1 MNQPTNHITRI
12 RKYLVWLF
20 WIAVWQTANLLIHN
34 NIIFVGPLDMVKAL
48 AEQAADPA
56 FWATILN
63 SFARISLGFL
73 GAFALSILLGSLAY
87 LFPLVKELLDPVMLL
102 IKSVPVASFVILALI
117 WIGSRNL
124 AVFTSFLVVVPMVYV
139 STLSGLKHT
148 DKKLLEMAR
157 VFRMPMWK
165 RIHYIYVPALL
176 PYLVNGCRTALG
188 MSWKSGV
195 AAEVI
200 GIPEGSIG
208 EQLYYSKLYLD
219 TAGLFAWSFVIII
232 ISALFERF
240 FLYLL
245 KKIKH

>member
-102 IKSVPVASFVILALI
+102 I
-117 WIGSRNL
+117 
-124 AVFTSFLVVVPMVYV
+124 
-139 STLSGLKHT
+139 
-148 DKKLLEMAR
+148 
-157 VFRMPMWK
+157 
-165 RIHYIYVPALL
+165 
-176 PYLVNGCRTALG
+176 
-188 MSWKSGV
+188 
-195 AAEVI
+195 
-200 GIPEGSIG
+200 
-208 EQLYYSKLYLD
+208 
-219 TAGLFAWSFVIII
+219 
-232 ISALFERF
+232 
-240 FLYLL
+240 
-245 KKIKH
+245 

>member
-87 LFPLVKELLDPVMLL
+87 LLPLRKSLRTRVTPVTSMLPVSLFSMFHCSVK
-102 IKSVPVASFVILALI
+102 S
-117 WIGSRNL
+117 
-124 AVFTSFLVVVPMVYV
+124 
-139 STLSGLKHT
+139 ST
-148 DKKLLEMAR
+148 
-157 VFRMPMWK
+157 VFRSGFWMQAAVAK
-165 RIHYIYVPALL
+165 
-176 PYLVNGCRTALG
+176 GCG
-188 MSWKSGV
+188 
-195 AAEVI
+195 
-200 GIPEGSIG
+200 
-208 EQLYYSKLYLD
+208 
-219 TAGLFAWSFVIII
+219 
-232 ISALFERF
+232 
-240 FLYLL
+240 
-245 KKIKH
+245 